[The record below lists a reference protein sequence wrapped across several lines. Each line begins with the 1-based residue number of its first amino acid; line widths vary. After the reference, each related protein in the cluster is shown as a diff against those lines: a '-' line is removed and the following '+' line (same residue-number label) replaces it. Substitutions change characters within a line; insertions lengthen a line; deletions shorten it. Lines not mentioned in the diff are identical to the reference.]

1 MCLFGSE
8 GWRPSRRVLLFL
20 LLTLNH
26 IQIFGAAQVGL
37 TTEEIKEKDDKDSE
51 LSAPLEVLV
60 EKTTST
66 SIHLSWKPPPIPKG
80 PNLKLFTYSLTLTP
94 LTQTGHG
101 LEKEFSLPPSIT
113 TKQVNGLSESTHY
126 VVLLSAIYGDHTQ
139 KLSHDKLVTVSAPKF
154 TVYIP
159 PEVQQDLPVGDDG
172 IPVGEPV
179 CNCSDMGMVACTR
192 RPGFVECACQPGY
205 AGTWCEECAPGNFR
219 AGKECV
225 VCPCSNVTSTA
236 ECKMETSG
244 QVSCVK
250 CLPGHRGSLCTSC
263 TAGYQW
269 TDDRCLPLDCLS
281 SSLCAEQKDAPGCED
296 CIYLENKY
304 PTTAQRSNSD
314 RSIADG
320 TLPLIAVVV
329 TLGVLL
335 LVAAMATCYRYWDY
349 RRHQPRIPFWSIEL
363 QDEKTDLHSHCQYQ
377 HLDAATNKAV
387 TVNEPVTVPSNN
399 GEVGRLNSD
408 SIRRTYNTMNV

>member
-1 MCLFGSE
+1 MLDSLIPELSLSYLF
-8 GWRPSRRVLLFL
+8 
-20 LLTLNH
+20 
-26 IQIFGAAQVGL
+26 
-37 TTEEIKEKDDKDSE
+37 SE

-172 IPVGEPV
+172 IPVGEP
-179 CNCSDMGMVACTR
+179 
-192 RPGFVECACQPGY
+192 
-205 AGTWCEECAPGNFR
+205 
-219 AGKECV
+219 GKY
-225 VCPCSNVTSTA
+225 T
-236 ECKMETSG
+236 
-244 QVSCVK
+244 
-250 CLPGHRGSLCTSC
+250 
-263 TAGYQW
+263 
-269 TDDRCLPLDCLS
+269 
-281 SSLCAEQKDAPGCED
+281 SSL
-296 CIYLENKY
+296 I
-304 PTTAQRSNSD
+304 D